1 MAISKLIII
10 LYRDIILK
18 LVGGVV
24 GGGGGKNTQKV
35 YVQRKVALKVVHSEQ
50 PRKHFLHYRT
60 DKIF

>member
-1 MAISKLIII
+1 M
-10 LYRDIILK
+10 YRDIRLK

-24 GGGGGKNTQKV
+24 GGGGVAKDTQNV